1 MKKGIP
7 VLIVG
12 LTITIGCVDRKP
24 VITII
29 DIGRNNRIELGRQ
42 LRTIKK
48 YSPKII
54 ALDFYLVPD
63 SLDRD
68 SVLVKELMEIENTVQ
83 IVGLHDLYKPYCIW
97 DSLEVSDPKFKV
109 SNLGFANLTTED
121 SILVKELPMRQ
132 SFNSEH
138 IYSFSYA
145 VAENSFGVKNKFK
158 NTGDKAQKLKLNG
171 LGRNFKL
178 ITRDELFS
186 GKVNAEDLKDKIV
199 IMGYIGEKED
209 YFYLDKRKTK
219 RINGVEVHAAII
231 GEIINL

>member
-1 MKKGIP
+1 MKRIIP

-12 LTITIGCVDRKP
+12 LVIIIGCVDREP

-29 DIGRNNRIELGRQ
+29 DIGQNNRIELGRQ
-42 LRTIKK
+42 LREIKK

-68 SVLVKELMEIENTVQ
+68 SVLMKELMTIKNTVQ
-83 IVGLHDLYKPYCIW
+83 IVGLHDQHGPDYTW
-97 DSLEVSDPKFKV
+97 STLEESNSKFKV
-109 SNLGFANLTTED
+109 SNHGFANLTTED

-132 SFNSEH
+132 SFNSKH

-145 VAENSFGVKNKFK
+145 VAENSFGVKDKFR
-158 NTGDKAQKLKLNG
+158 NTGDKEQKLKLNG
-171 LGRNFKL
+171 LGRNYKL

-186 GKVNAEDLKDKIV
+186 GKVNAEDIKDKIV
-199 IMGYIGEKED
+199 IMGYIGGKED

-219 RINGVEVHAAII
+219 RINGVEIHAAII
-231 GEIINL
+231 DEIINL